1 MYVPH
6 GDADALEPAAV
17 CRAGVLCELGQIP
30 ALSWAPMPARATA
43 DDQPKELQADD
54 DG

>member
-1 MYVPH
+1 MCVPRWE
-6 GDADALEPAAV
+6 ADALEPAAL
-17 CRAGVLCELGQIP
+17 CTAGVLCELGQIP

-43 DDQPKELQADD
+43 DEEPRELRADD